1 MHHRDSMLVI
11 SCELEGLAPAAGVM
25 PGTDSGSMPEPLRDL
40 RQAWIEA
47 AQTGKPLLEVML
59 YLALA
64 LQRNLSVRP
73 ALFGT
78 VLGVSSPSVQVA
90 LQCETANIGV
100 AAWQLAAIAAKLF
113 HGVPADSPAV
123 PELMR
128 AAIAAH
134 AGFLDLADSLGLDQL
149 TVALLRAAEKREVP
163 WYRLG
168 YPHRFVQIGQG
179 RHGRRLHET
188 MLDSTRHFA
197 VRLAAD
203 KAATHQLL
211 QRLAFPQPAQILVQN
226 PDQAVRAAQSIG
238 FPVVVKPCHGGKGR
252 AVSVGLTTPEQ
263 VTLAFQAAAQGGDSV
278 VIESL
283 VAGDDHRLLVVGGR
297 LIAGARRLPAFIV
310 GDGKSTVAE
319 LLAELN
325 RDSRRGYG
333 YRKLMQIV
341 ELDGEA
347 RDVLASQDCDFGSV
361 PAASRQVYLRRT
373 ANISRGG
380 TAQDVT
386 DIMHADNVRLAEEVA
401 RVVGL
406 DVTGIDFL
414 TTDIS
419 RSWREVGGGIIEV
432 NPNPGLRPH
441 WIDNPRQ
448 KDVVGPIL
456 DLVIPRGTS
465 ARIPTVGV
473 TGSLGKTTTCRMV
486 ARILEAAGRHVGL
499 STTQGMY
506 VGGRL
511 LAAGDHAGGTA
522 AVNLMLHPDVEAGV
536 FELAR
541 GGLIRAGLV
550 LDSVDVGVV
559 LNVLDNHIGLDG
571 VTSRDGL
578 ARVKRLVV
586 ENATRLAVLNADDPL
601 CLAMRPHL
609 HNQQLCLVSR
619 SPDNAAIVSH
629 LAGGGCAV
637 VVDGAD
643 ASATIRLLRDGEEL
657 GALSVADIP
666 ATLGGAAMGKAVNAA
681 FAIAVGQGLGIPF
694 ATSARA
700 LRDFHPSFEGNPGRL
715 NLIEDLPF
723 TALIDW
729 PDGPV
734 AIAELVG
741 VASRL
746 PIEGRRILLLTAGG
760 NRPDD
765 FIRASG
771 CAAASVFDAYLCSN
785 YTDLRGRKADE
796 VPALLREG
804 LLQGGVAAGAVRC
817 IPDFEEALNEAR
829 TLVGKGDLLV
839 VASFSTDLAYRGIR
853 PGV

>member
-1 MHHRDSMLVI
+1 MPESLKDLQQTWN
-11 SCELEGLAPAAGVM
+11 EAAG
-25 PGTDSGSMPEPLRDL
+25 S
-40 RQAWIEA
+40 
-47 AQTGKPLLEVML
+47 GKPLLEVML
-59 YLALA
+59 YVALA

-73 ALFGT
+73 AVFGS
-78 VLGVSSPSVQVA
+78 VLGISGASAQVA
-90 LQCETANIGV
+90 LQCETPEIGA
-100 AAWQLAAIAAKLF
+100 AAWQLAATAAGLF
-113 HGVPADSPAV
+113 HAMPADSRTA
-123 PELMR
+123 PEPIR

-134 AGFLDLADSLGLDQL
+134 ANFFDLAESLGLDQL
-149 TVALLRAAEKREVP
+149 TVALLRAAERRDIP

-168 YPHRFVQIGQG
+168 YPHCFVQLGQG
-179 RHGRRLHET
+179 RHGHRLHET

-197 VRLAAD
+197 VRLAAN

-211 QRLAFPQPAQILVQN
+211 QRLGFPQPAQILVQN
-226 PDQAVRAAQSIG
+226 QDQAVHAAQSVG
-238 FPVVVKPCHGGKGR
+238 YPMVLKPCHGAKGR
-252 AVSVGLTTPEQ
+252 AVSVGLATPEQ
-263 VTLAFQAAAQGGDSV
+263 VRQAFQAAAQGGDSV
-278 VIESL
+278 VVESL

-310 GDGKSTVAE
+310 GDGKSSVAE
-319 LLAELN
+319 LLATLN
-325 RDSRRGYG
+325 RDPRRGRG

-347 RDVLASQDCDFGSV
+347 RDVLASQGCDPGSV
-361 PAASRQVYLRRT
+361 PAENRRVLLRRT
-373 ANISRGG
+373 ANVSRGG
-380 TAQDVT
+380 IAEDVT

-448 KDVVGPIL
+448 RDVVGPIL
-456 DLVIPRGTS
+456 DLVIPHGTS

-486 ARILEAAGRHVGL
+486 AHILEAAGRTVGL
-499 STTQGMY
+499 STTQGTY

-511 LAAGDHAGGTA
+511 LAGGDHAGGKA

-609 HNQQLCLVSR
+609 HSQQLCLVSR
-619 SPDNAAIVSH
+619 SPNNATIVSH

-657 GALSVADIP
+657 GVLNVADIP

-765 FIRASG
+765 FLRASG

-839 VASFSTDLAYRGIR
+839 VASFSTELVFRGIVPNR
-853 PGV
+853 